1 MLNKLF
7 FSFLLLAAVF
17 TPSFTTIQPV
27 EQTKLEVVSNTLT
40 VVHSAGGTA
49 VMNWEFSQPAS
60 VYSIV
65 IEDLTSNRTVR
76 TASTSSTNFTV
87 RGLSPGTY
95 RYTVSNGIEH
105 IIVVIQDEPVN

>member
-1 MLNKLF
+1 MLNKFF

-17 TPSFTTIQPV
+17 TPSFTAIQPV
-27 EQTKLEVVSNTLT
+27 EQNKLEVVSNTLS

-49 VMNWEFSQPAS
+49 VMNWSFSQPAM
-60 VYSIV
+60 VYSISIDDV
-65 IEDLTSNRTVR
+65 MTDRTVI

-95 RYTVSNGIEH
+95 RYTVSNGSEFV
-105 IIVVIQDEPVN
+105 IIADDNAF

>member
-1 MLNKLF
+1 MLNKFF

-49 VMNWEFSQPAS
+49 VMNWEFSQPS
-60 VYSIV
+60 MVYSI
-65 IEDLTSNRTVR
+65 IITDLVTNRTVI

-87 RGLSPGTY
+87 KGLAPGTY
-95 RYTVSNGIEH
+95 RYTVSNGSEFV
-105 IIVVIQDEPVN
+105 IIADDTAY

>member
-1 MLNKLF
+1 MLNKFF

-40 VVHSAGGTA
+40 VMCSAGGTA
-49 VMNWEFSQPAS
+49 VMNWSFSQPAWT
-60 VYSIV
+60 YSIA
-65 IEDLTSNRTVR
+65 IEDVTSNRTVR

-95 RYTVSNGIEH
+95 RYTVSNGSEFVIIE
-105 IIVVIQDEPVN
+105 DLPVE

>member
-1 MLNKLF
+1 MLNKFF

-49 VMNWEFSQPAS
+49 VMNWEFSQPTL
-60 VYSIV
+60 VYSII

>member
-1 MLNKLF
+1 MLNKFF

-27 EQTKLEVVSNTLT
+27 EQTKLEVVNNTLT

-49 VMNWEFSQPAS
+49 VMNWEFSQSAM
-60 VYSIV
+60 VYFIIIDDVVSKQTV
-65 IEDLTSNRTVR
+65 I

-87 RGLSPGTY
+87 KGLAPGTY
-95 RYTVSNGIEH
+95 RYTVSNGID
-105 IIVVIQDEPVN
+105 VISWVGDWPPT

>member
-1 MLNKLF
+1 MLNKFF

-49 VMNWEFSQPAS
+49 VMNWSFSQPS
-60 VYSIV
+60 MVYSIV
-65 IEDLTSNRTVR
+65 IEDLITDRTVI
-76 TASTSSTNFTV
+76 TASTSSTSFTV
-87 RGLSPGTY
+87 KGLAPGTY
-95 RYTVSNGIEH
+95 RYTVSNGSEF
-105 IIVVIQDEPVN
+105 IIVADEAM

>member
-1 MLNKLF
+1 MLNKFF

-49 VMNWEFSQPAS
+49 VMNWEFSQPSS
-60 VYSIV
+60 VYSIIIDDV
-65 IEDLTSNRTVR
+65 MVNRTVI

-87 RGLSPGTY
+87 KGLALGTY
-95 RYTVSNGIEH
+95 RCTVSNGSEFV
-105 IIVVIQDEPVN
+105 IIADEAI